1 MQLRLTRNEWDCPK
15 MYDPAWAG
23 YFLHNKDGSY
33 LNTTAPFSPVWMG
46 CDTTFPDAKYP
57 SSTTQYY
64 LDWRNESARNWW
76 LDVQLGS
83 IINSTV
89 VDGFYWDDPVFGN
102 EGTSLSGPIST
113 ILTVLSWFAWA
124 YIGVGRCP
132 FLFALKIGR
141 YRAHLTFLRPF
152 FPSSGMFIREGFTAA
167 ELADIDQHMQATRLE
182 GYKRLSRGG
191 GFCTGSTCYT
201 AVPDVADCTCGGAS
215 HLDSNCTCDYSP
227 EVVIRNVQTAQG
239 QSDSAVLVQQ
249 PYPYEFHSPDG
260 GPYQVGCGGPA
271 VVQSTES
278 DPTRVPHS
286 VQLSCLP
293 GTGTMTVD
301 FASFGLPAIGGN
313 TPAVRPGTG
322 IRTANCSSFVTN
334 SSCDA
339 GPAVLKQL
347 KALCDGK
354 QSCRLNT
361 SHPVFT
367 RPTSGAC
374 GDVPLSDLKLAVRAT
389 GCQFGTGSGVVFN
402 FRERLAMFLLARG
415 DHWWM
420 GTGWIANYAPV
431 MLPEWE
437 VDYGTPEGNLTVGAD
452 GVITRRWSK
461 MDVSLDTNTFEA
473 TFEPRSE
480 RGGA

>member
-1 MQLRLTRNEWDCPK
+1 
-15 MYDPAWAG
+15 
-23 YFLHNKDGSY
+23 
-33 LNTTAPFSPVWMG
+33 
-46 CDTTFPDAKYP
+46 
-57 SSTTQYY
+57 
-64 LDWRNESARNWW
+64 
-76 LDVQLGS
+76 
-83 IINSTV
+83 
-89 VDGFYWDDPVFGN
+89 
-102 EGTSLSGPIST
+102 
-113 ILTVLSWFAWA
+113 
-124 YIGVGRCP
+124 
-132 FLFALKIGR
+132 
-141 YRAHLTFLRPF
+141 
-152 FPSSGMFIREGFTAA
+152 MFIREGFTAA

-361 SHPVFT
+361 SPPVFT

-480 RGGA
+480 APAVAAAAAAPLPLLLAPPNAARQREPPPPLAAFIGTQHFQPCYNVSLLPSLLDGAVQAARLGSTSFKFAIMADMQRMYPYLNDGANAWPKPASVSSLTDVLATPQLQTLLRNQLKTNFDSYTLWVYRPGESDSPY